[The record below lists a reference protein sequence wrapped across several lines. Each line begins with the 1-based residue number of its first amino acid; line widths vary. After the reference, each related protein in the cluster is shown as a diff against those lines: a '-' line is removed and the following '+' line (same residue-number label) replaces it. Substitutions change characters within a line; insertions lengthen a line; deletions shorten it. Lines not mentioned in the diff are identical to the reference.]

1 VKPARARAPQAPQP
15 AAIKLA
21 EAVGAARLGDSRA
34 KDALWARC
42 FAVAKQMARHW
53 SANSADA
60 EDLTQDALLSAIESF
75 EDLRDPASLLSWLQV
90 VVRRSLGHEVRS
102 QRRRS
107 PLLTGGADPE
117 LLLAPELLPDT
128 LIDLQRMLAVF
139 ESLPEE
145 ERTLLWLRR
154 GEGLRIKEI
163 VRETALSPS
172 TIHRRLRVAERRL
185 AKRLRER
192 PAPGQHS

>member
-1 VKPARARAPQAPQP
+1 
-15 AAIKLA
+15 
-21 EAVGAARLGDSRA
+21 
-34 KDALWARC
+34 LWARC

-53 SANSADA
+53 SGNSADA

-75 EDLRDPASLLSWLQV
+75 KDLRDPASLLSWLQV
-90 VVRRSLGHEVRS
+90 VVRRSLGHEVRG

-117 LLLAPELLPDT
+117 LLLAREMLPDS
-128 LIDLQRMLAVF
+128 LIDLQRMFAVF

-192 PAPGQHS
+192 PSLGERS